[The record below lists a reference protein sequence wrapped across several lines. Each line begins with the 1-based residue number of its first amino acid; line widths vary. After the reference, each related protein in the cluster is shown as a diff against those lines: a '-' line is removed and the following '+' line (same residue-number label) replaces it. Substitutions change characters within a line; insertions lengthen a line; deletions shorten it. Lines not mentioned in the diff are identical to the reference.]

1 MSAPRRIETPFGERS
16 TADEV
21 AAGIDLSGRRAIV
34 TGASS
39 GIGVETA
46 RVLAERGAEVTLA
59 VRDTDAGAAVAAS
72 IRASTGTSAV
82 TVRPLELVDPASVAV
97 FIRGWDGALDILINN
112 AGVMAIPERTLTAY
126 GAELHFA
133 TNHIGHFLLTTGLH
147 DALRA
152 SGDARVVSLS
162 SSAHLYCPVLFDDP
176 TFAFVPYTPFLGYGQ
191 SKTANVLFAVEA
203 SRRWQRDGIIVNAV
217 MPGGIA
223 TRLQRHIDPEAL
235 ARARRESGASA
246 ELKTVE
252 QGGRDDDSGRRI
264 AAARWSWGPL
274 SGGLPRGGDR
284 ALARRLRRSPRRR
297 GLRARARQR
306 RTPLGPV
313 GATHA
318 RPQRRAARLMLLQR
332 LHGATLRGAV
342 LGGQSR
348 QAPCAAAGSRSRSVS
363 RSGRYPYA
371 ASRTAASLSR
381 PAPRAP
387 ATVASEVVI
396 QANFR

>member
-16 TADEV
+16 TAEEV

-59 VRDTDAGAAVAAS
+59 VRDTGAGEAVAAS
-72 IRASTGTSAV
+72 IRDSTGRNAV
-82 TVRPLELVDPASVAV
+82 DVRPLELADPASVAA
-97 FIRGWDGALDILINN
+97 FIRAWDGALDILINN
-112 AGVMAIPERTLTAY
+112 AGVMAIPERTLTPY

-133 TNHIGHFLLTTGLH
+133 TNHIGHFLLATGLH
-147 DALRA
+147 DALRVR
-152 SGDARVVSLS
+152 GDARVVSLS

-203 SRRWQRDGIIVNAV
+203 SRRWRRDGITVNAV

-235 ARARRESGASA
+235 ARARREAGASA

-252 QGGRDDDSGRRI
+252 QGAATTI
-264 AAARWSWGPL
+264 LAAASPL
-274 SGGLPRGGDR
+274 LDGVGGRYLEDCHE
-284 ALARRLRRSPRRR
+284 A
-297 GLRARARQR
+297 QI
-306 RTPLGPV
+306 V
-313 GATHA
+313 
-318 RPQRRAARLMLLQR
+318 
-332 LHGATLRGAV
+332 
-342 LGGQSR
+342 
-348 QAPCAAAGSRSRSVS
+348 VS
-363 RSGRYPYA
+363 RADSDGRHGVAAYA
-371 ASRTAASLSR
+371 LDLANAERLWDLSER
-381 PAPRAP
+381 LTQDLGA
-387 ATVASEVVI
+387 
-396 QANFR
+396 